1 MFFVLTPRED
11 KKGLSAFLH
20 TERELV
26 DGLIYHACNAQHHD
40 AQRTDD
46 KAGARVVIAA
56 ESGNR
61 FVALVDVHC
70 FYYLQIVV
78 E

>member
-20 TERELV
+20 SERELI

-46 KAGARVVIAA
+46 KAGTRVVIAT
-56 ESGNR
+56 ESGDR
-61 FVALVDVHC
+61 LITLVDIHGLHN
-70 FYYLQIVV
+70 LQIVI